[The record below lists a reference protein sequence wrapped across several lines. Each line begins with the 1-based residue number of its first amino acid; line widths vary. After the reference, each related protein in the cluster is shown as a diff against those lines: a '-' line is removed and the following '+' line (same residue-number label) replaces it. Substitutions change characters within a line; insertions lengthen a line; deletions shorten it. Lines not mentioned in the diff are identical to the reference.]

1 MAPLQLISGFPAK
14 ESEIN
19 TRLTRTQI
27 LMQLEKKQKD
37 IFLTLQRLVDRA
49 VEDGF
54 MQDDALRCT
63 QEAVQHAFL
72 AQSKLRWACQ
82 HEDKEIN
89 ALGKIMGLE

>member
-1 MAPLQLISGFPAK
+1 MPLALISGFPAK
-14 ESEIN
+14 EAEIN
-19 TRLTRTQI
+19 TRLTRTQL
-27 LMQLEKKQKD
+27 LMALEKRQKD

-89 ALGKIMGLE
+89 KLGKIMGLE